1 MIYKE
6 RIYFF
11 SLLVALS
18 ALANPRLAAAADL
31 RKVTFSYS
39 AVSMTWYPVKVALE
53 KGFFRSEGLE
63 PQLIQMNGNV
73 ATVALAN
80 GYIDFSL
87 NISPVLNG
95 AIQGLGTKLV
105 AGLNSRPLFA
115 LVVRPEINAPSD
127 LKGKVFAVSSFG
139 NTQAILTEKHLQHLG
154 LKKGEYQL
162 LAMGATPARIAALE
176 KNIAQGSLMPLPTNV
191 QLENKGYRLLGNTA
205 EIVINP
211 IAGLG
216 VHEDKIK
223 KDPDLIQRVIRASL
237 RSLQLLQTNAKDT
250 VKILMAWTRATE
262 KDALRSLELAK
273 PGFSKNGMLTDDDL
287 SIEWNFIQQQT
298 KKTSVPVSVA
308 HDMTLL
314 RDVQTDGTR
323 SAIIQW
329 NDSSKTQNKRRQTM
343 RTLDLLA
350 SDSSHLP
357 FLYVFKESKVMEKY
371 GYEID
376 LHIVGGAKA
385 PTMAHRA
392 KLALAGEIDFFSG
405 LHHETYRERAKGEKR
420 LTYLAQAQNNWDDR
434 LVALPEIKNV
444 EDLKG
449 RKIVCHSKAPCVSG
463 NLRAVLETCGL
474 KPEEINMD
482 VIRRYLRQIFGF
494 RR

>member
-1 MIYKE
+1 MILRG

-11 SLLVALS
+11 PLLVALS
-18 ALANPRLAAAADL
+18 TLPNPRLATAADL

-80 GYIDFSL
+80 GHIDFSL

-95 AIQGLGTKLV
+95 AMQGLGTKLV
-105 AGLNSRPLFA
+105 AALNSRPLFA
-115 LVVRPEINAPSD
+115 LVVRPEINSPND

-223 KDPDLIQRVIRASL
+223 KDPDMIKRVIRASL
-237 RSLQLLQTNAKDT
+237 RSLRLLQTNAKDT

-262 KDALRSLELAK
+262 NDALRSLELAK

-298 KKTSVPVSVA
+298 KKANVPVSIA

-314 RDVQTDGTR
+314 REAQ
-323 SAIIQW
+323 
-329 NDSSKTQNKRRQTM
+329 
-343 RTLDLLA
+343 
-350 SDSSHLP
+350 
-357 FLYVFKESKVMEKY
+357 
-371 GYEID
+371 
-376 LHIVGGAKA
+376 
-385 PTMAHRA
+385 
-392 KLALAGEIDFFSG
+392 
-405 LHHETYRERAKGEKR
+405 RELG
-420 LTYLAQAQNNWDDR
+420 
-434 LVALPEIKNV
+434 
-444 EDLKG
+444 
-449 RKIVCHSKAPCVSG
+449 
-463 NLRAVLETCGL
+463 
-474 KPEEINMD
+474 M
-482 VIRRYLRQIFGF
+482 
-494 RR
+494 

>member
-1 MIYKE
+1 MILRE

-80 GYIDFSL
+80 GHIDFSL

-95 AIQGLGTKLV
+95 AMQGLGTKLV
-105 AGLNSRPLFA
+105 ATLNSRPLFA
-115 LVVRPEINAPSD
+115 LVVRPEINAPND

-154 LKKGEYQL
+154 LRKGEYQL

-176 KNIAQGSLMPLPTNV
+176 KNIAQGSLMPLPTNI
-191 QLENKGYRLLGNTA
+191 QLENQGYRLLGNTA
-205 EIVINP
+205 EIVTNP

-216 VHEDKIK
+216 IHEDKIK
-223 KDPDLIQRVIRASL
+223 KDPDLIKRVIRASL
-237 RSLQLLQTNAKDT
+237 RSLQLLQANAKDT
-250 VKILMAWTRATE
+250 VRILMAWTRATE

-273 PGFSKNGMLTDDDL
+273 PGFSRNGMLTDDDL

-298 KKTSVPVSVA
+298 KKTSVPVSIA

-314 RDVQTDGTR
+314 RDVQTE
-323 SAIIQW
+323 
-329 NDSSKTQNKRRQTM
+329 M
-343 RTLDLLA
+343 
-350 SDSSHLP
+350 
-357 FLYVFKESKVMEKY
+357 
-371 GYEID
+371 
-376 LHIVGGAKA
+376 
-385 PTMAHRA
+385 
-392 KLALAGEIDFFSG
+392 G
-405 LHHETYRERAKGEKR
+405 LR
-420 LTYLAQAQNNWDDR
+420 
-434 LVALPEIKNV
+434 
-444 EDLKG
+444 
-449 RKIVCHSKAPCVSG
+449 
-463 NLRAVLETCGL
+463 
-474 KPEEINMD
+474 
-482 VIRRYLRQIFGF
+482 
-494 RR
+494 